1 MRRHALGLLSGIRK
15 VASLVVPAAVAAAA
29 VWTAAAPDAQA
40 AKDTIVIAI
49 PGLPQGVD
57 LDKHIGPQTW
67 TMAAQ
72 LHEYGLSWE
81 FGPYPY
87 GSGQPWDPDT
97 IPGYEYPV
105 GYSSATTVP
114 GIMESCELSAD
125 GKTVTFHLRQGVKS
139 AAGNE
144 FSADDIMWRIA
155 RQEARPIIYELIDR
169 LLNMD
174 QAKFEK
180 VDQYTVKATN
190 ESPMPLACQGMTNF
204 YEPWPDSK
212 AIDANSTTEDP
223 LGDNWIAT
231 HAGGFGAYHVT
242 EWTPGKRAVMEANP
256 NYWRGEPAIKRII
269 YLVVPE
275 SSGRLALLQKGDVDI
290 AEDLSPDEIVALADS
305 DVARGVAIR
314 GNRQMWLTLN
324 NAIKPF
330 DDVRVRQ
337 AINYAIP
344 RDEIVQNVYRGMAV
358 PWHGVISSVTPG
370 YENLTPYNFDLE
382 KARALLAEAGYADG
396 FDAELVFSAGVPEME
411 NLAVILQSTL
421 GQLGVRLNLKKLP
434 VAAHSDL
441 VQTRKAQMA
450 LWIDSPIQ
458 PDVNYVVNLVYTSG
472 PLSLV
477 NYSNFNDPEV
487 DKLIETGA
495 PIMDPAERL
504 EHHKGVQARIQEQ
517 AAFGWSVEPYFRIGI
532 SRKLEGFRWYTTQ
545 YYLVREM
552 SFAE

>member
-1 MRRHALGLLSGIRK
+1 MLGLFTALRK
-15 VASLVVPAAVAAAA
+15 IASLAAPAAMAAIVSAG
-29 VWTAAAPDAQA
+29 APADALA

-67 TMAAQ
+67 TMGSQ
-72 LHEYGLSWE
+72 IHEYGLQWAL
-81 FGPYPY
+81 GPYPY
-87 GSGQPWDPDT
+87 GTGAHYDPDNMA
-97 IPGYEYPV
+97 GYEYPT
-105 GYSSATTVP
+105 GYSSGETQPA
-114 GIMESCELSAD
+114 IMESCELSPD
-125 GKTVTFHLRQGVKS
+125 GKTVTFNLRKGVLS

-144 FSADDIMWRIA
+144 FTADDILWRIA
-155 RQEARPIIYELIDR
+155 RQEERPIIYELIDR

-174 QAKFEK
+174 QATFEK
-180 VDQYTVKATN
+180 IDDYTVKVTN
-190 ESPMPLACQGMTNF
+190 DSAMPLACQGMTNF
-204 YEPWPDSK
+204 YEPWLDSK
-212 AIDANSTTEDP
+212 AIEAQATAEDP
-223 LGDNWIAT
+223 FADNWVAT
-231 HAGGFGAYHVT
+231 HGGGFGAYHVT

-256 NYWRGEPAIKRII
+256 NYWRGAPEIKRII
-269 YLVVPE
+269 WLVVPE

-290 AEDLSPDEIVALADS
+290 AEDLSPDEIMALEDS
-305 DVARGVAIR
+305 EVARGLAIR

-324 NAIKPF
+324 NDIAPF

-337 AINYAIP
+337 AINHAIP
-344 RDEIVQNVYRGMAV
+344 RDQIVENVYRGMAV

-370 YENLTPYNFDLE
+370 YENLTPYDFDLE
-382 KARALLAEAGYADG
+382 KAKALLEEAGYGDG
-396 FDAELVFSAGVPEME
+396 FNAELVFSAGVPEME

-421 GQLGVRLNLKKLP
+421 SQLGVNLDLKKLP
-434 VAAHSDL
+434 VAAHSDQ

-477 NYSNFNDPEV
+477 NYSNFSDPEV
-487 DKLIETGA
+487 DRLIEEGA
-495 PIMDPAERL
+495 PIMDPQARQ

-517 AAFGWSVEPYFRIGI
+517 AAFGWTVEPYFRIGI